1 MGLPQHQRG
10 LGAIG
15 WLVLVFVFGSLLTL
29 GLKVVPVYTDNATI
43 ERILD
48 GLAAE
53 PEMGSKSTG
62 AIDKIIKARFHVNN
76 IRDFD
81 YSKTLT
87 IVRDNDGAR
96 IILDYEVRVPLVYN
110 LDLIASFNKTVALQN

>member
-81 YSKTLT
+81 YSKNLT

-96 IILDYEVRVPLVYN
+96 IILDYEVRVPLIYN

>member
-81 YSKTLT
+81 YSKNLT

>member
-29 GLKVVPVYTDNATI
+29 GLKVVPIYTDNATI

-81 YSKTLT
+81 YSKNLT
-87 IVRDNDGAR
+87 IVRNNDGAR

>member
-53 PEMGSKSTG
+53 PAMGSKSTG

-81 YSKTLT
+81 YSKNLT

>member
-1 MGLPQHQRG
+1 MNLSQPQKG
-10 LGAIG
+10 LGAIA

-29 GLKVVPVYTDNATI
+29 GLKVVPIYTDNATI

-48 GLAAE
+48 GLATE
-53 PEMGSKSTG
+53 PEMGSKGTG

-81 YSKTLT
+81 YSKNLT
-87 IVRDNDGAR
+87 IVRDNGGAH
-96 IILDYEVRVPLVYN
+96 IVLDYEVRVPLIYN
-110 LDLIASFNKTVALQN
+110 LDLIASFNKTVALQD

>member
-29 GLKVVPVYTDNATI
+29 GLKVVPIYTDNATI

-81 YSKTLT
+81 YSKNLT

>member
-53 PEMGSKSTG
+53 PEMGSKSTD

-81 YSKTLT
+81 YSKNLT

>member
-29 GLKVVPVYTDNATI
+29 GLKVVPVYPDNATI

-81 YSKTLT
+81 YSKNLT